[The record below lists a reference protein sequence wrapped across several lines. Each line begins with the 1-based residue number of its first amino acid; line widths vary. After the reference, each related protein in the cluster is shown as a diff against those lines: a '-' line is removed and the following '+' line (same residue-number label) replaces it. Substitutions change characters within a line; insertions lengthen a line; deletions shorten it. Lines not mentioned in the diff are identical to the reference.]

1 MSKAVE
7 QFFQSLA
14 SEPKSAFYLLC
25 NLITQNRHSR
35 HNETNNDI
43 DAIALRIKA
52 SQLSTLVDVFNVVQE
67 KDMTLLDKSRVL
79 SLNFFAK
86 EVLRNKRFLI
96 HMSIEN
102 IIKLSRDEKLVL
114 DSLIACTQNFVHQ
127 QKSTNPFAAFNFR
140 MLDQADIEQLLGS
153 LSNFVAQCHQLPLV
167 QFKSIGEIN
176 INSAR
181 TVLHFVEQH
190 PSRFELAQYFLE
202 VYPELQKEIYQ
213 DWIQT
218 KQSKVLTVEE
228 QDSLTMCAKSVAEKY
243 PAFKD
248 IKEAARLKQTAPQ
261 LITIHQ
267 DGQVFRLACGFTSM
281 VSAYASLASL
291 LALGASCT
299 GPACLAT
306 SAINPIVGLGAFA
319 VLESYM
325 ALTSSS
331 PGEQPMES
339 CKPHP

>member
-1 MSKAVE
+1 MSKVVE

-14 SEPKSAFYLLC
+14 SEPKSALYWLC
-25 NLITQNRHSR
+25 NLIIENKDSR
-35 HNETNNDI
+35 HNKTMSDI
-43 DAIALRIKA
+43 DAIARRVQS
-52 SQLSTLVDVFNVVQE
+52 SQLSTLLALYHDIE
-67 KDMTLLDKSRVL
+67 KEDMALLDKRRML
-79 SLNFFAK
+79 SLSCFAK
-86 EVLRNKRFLI
+86 EMLRNEHFLK
-96 HMSIEN
+96 HLSIED
-102 IIKLSRDEKLVL
+102 IIKLSRDEKLML

-127 QKSTNPFAAFNFR
+127 KNTTNPFADFNFK
-140 MLDQADIEQLLGS
+140 MLEQADIEQLLGL
-153 LSNFVAQCHQLPLV
+153 LSNIVAQCHQLPLI
-167 QFKSIGEIN
+167 QFKAIGELN

-181 TVLHFVEQH
+181 VVLQFVEQH
-190 PSRFELAQYFLE
+190 PSRFELAQYFLD
-202 VYPELQKEIYQ
+202 VHPELQKEIYQ

-218 KQSKVLTVEE
+218 KQCKVLTQEE
-228 QDSLTMCAKSVAEKY
+228 QNTLAVCAKSVAEKY
-243 PAFKD
+243 PEFRD
-248 IKEAARLKQTAPQ
+248 IKEATRLKQVAPQ
-261 LITIHQ
+261 CITIHQ

-319 VLESYM
+319 VLEGYM

-331 PGEQPMES
+331 PGEQPMEG